1 MNLDTPSPNKFQSVK
16 LEPLLDPVPL
26 KQLKAWFHS
35 CNTGHAK
42 CSVLQRDVALPT
54 RVLDL
59 DAMPSADIMIEHL
72 HEWQALFL
80 QSECRLVETTAGQ
93 LGKYAT
99 LSYCW
104 GSGLPFMTTK
114 KSLSTRKT
122 GIGFQSLPKTLQ
134 DAVLIA
140 RYLGLRYIWI
150 DCLSIGKGPVHSTS
164 CILADSSVR
173 VCSTR

>member
-1 MNLDTPSPNKFQSVK
+1 MNLDTSPPNFFQSVK
-16 LEPLLDPVPL
+16 LEPLLNPVPL
-26 KQLKAWFHS
+26 RQLKAWFHS
-35 CNTGHAK
+35 CNTEHAK
-42 CSVLQRDVALPT
+42 CSAIQKDVALPT

-59 DAMPSADIMIEHL
+59 EAMPRADMMIEHVN
-72 HEWQALFL
+72 EWQDLFL

-93 LGKYAT
+93 LGRYAT

-114 KSLSTRKT
+114 ETLSARKT

-134 DAVLIA
+134 DAAMIA

-150 DCLSIGKGPVHSTS
+150 DCLAIGMNANLRFP
-164 CILADSSVR
+164 CIH
-173 VCSTR
+173 